1 MFRIIKGFNNG
12 VKKYF
17 KENKN
22 SLFFLG
28 FLAPLVMGAAGAI
41 KGGLSARSANKE
53 AEKRNKARAM
63 GIKFSP
69 WTGYK
74 AGEKAGGVDT
84 MGAVLGGG
92 MTGAQAGMGMNR
104 AFNTPAPSY
113 SGSGYSLGGSSQFQ
127 DVDPNLTAKLKSLGI
142 I

>member
-1 MFRIIKGFNNG
+1 MIPVGMAVG
-12 VKKYF
+12 
-17 KENKN
+17 
-22 SLFFLG
+22 
-28 FLAPLVMGAAGAI
+28 GAI

-104 AFNTPAPSY
+104 AFNTPASNY

-127 DVDPNLTAKLKSLGI
+127 DIDPNLIAKLRTLGI

>member
-1 MFRIIKGFNNG
+1 MPWMIPVGMG
-12 VKKYF
+12 V
-17 KENKN
+17 
-22 SLFFLG
+22 
-28 FLAPLVMGAAGAI
+28 AGAI

-92 MTGAQAGMGMNR
+92 MTGAQAGMEISSAIAAPGIATAELAEKKRFNDFLMNY
-104 AFNTPAPSY
+104 Y
-113 SGSGYSLGGSSQFQ
+113 SKGGDTGGGGYNGYSLNPSGFNFRS
-127 DVDPNLTAKLKSLGI
+127 
-142 I
+142 